1 MLACLGELAVT
12 RALDMTTRPDTK
24 KLDSRT
30 SGENE
35 RRILR
40 RDPNPHLF
48 RPLKIRS
55 VTVRNR
61 IMLSPMCQYSAS
73 DGMPNEWHFVH
84 LGARAVG
91 GAGIVSTEAVHTEPR
106 GRITKHC
113 LGLWSDEQ
121 RDALKRIAEFVELN
135 GATPA
140 IQLGHAGRKASVG
153 RPWEGSSQVLPD
165 DGGWQ
170 TIGASSQAYANGFLV
185 PKAMSRDEISKNVDA
200 LVHSVRRAR
209 EAGFKILEIHA
220 AHGYLFHQ
228 FFSPLSNL
236 RTDKYGGSFENRVR
250 FFLESLDGIRAEW
263 PSDLPLFVRLSVTD
277 WVEGGWDVQD
287 SVRLCNILEERG
299 DVDLI
304 DCSSGGND
312 PRQKIPIHPG
322 YQTKFSQEIKQK
334 TGLLTASVGLINS
347 PDLAEAIIANGWSDV
362 VALGRTL
369 MSDPHWPLRAANA
382 LKHNSNLWPEQYE
395 RSNIF

>member
-1 MLACLGELAVT
+1 MSTEL
-12 RALDMTTRPDTK
+12 
-24 KLDSRT
+24 LDSRT

-40 RDPNPHLF
+40 RETNPYLF

-55 VTVRNR
+55 VTIRNR
-61 IMLSPMCQYSAS
+61 IMLSPMCQYSAK
-73 DGMPNEWHFVH
+73 DGMPNDWHFVH

-91 GAGIVSTEAVHTEPR
+91 GSGIVSTEAVHTEPR

-113 LGLWSDEQ
+113 LGLWNDEQ
-121 RDALKRIAEFVELN
+121 RDAFKRITGFIEEN
-135 GATPA
+135 GAVPA

-153 RPWEGSSQVLPD
+153 RPWEGTAQVLPE

-170 TIGASSQAYANGFLV
+170 TISASPEAYAKGFLV
-185 PKAMSRDEISKNVDA
+185 PESLSANEISENIDA
-200 LVHSVRRAR
+200 LAQSVRRAHS
-209 EAGFKILEIHA
+209 AGFKILEIHA

-228 FFSPLSNL
+228 FFSPLSNK
-236 RTDKYGGSFENRVR
+236 RTDQYGGSFENRVR
-250 FFLESLDGIRAEW
+250 FFLESLDGVRAEW
-263 PSDLPLFVRLSVTD
+263 PTDLPLFVRLSVTD
-277 WVEGGWDVQD
+277 WVKGGWDVAD
-287 SVRLCNILEERG
+287 SVRLCKILEERG

-312 PRQKIPIHPG
+312 PRQNIPIHPA
-322 YQTKFSQEIKQK
+322 YQTGFSQTIKEQ
-334 TGLLTASVGLINS
+334 TGLMTASVGLINS
-347 PDLAEAIIANGWSDV
+347 PDLAEAIIANGWSDI

-369 MSDPHWPLRAANA
+369 MSDPHWPLRAANS
-382 LKHNSNLWPEQYE
+382 LKYKSNLWPSQYE